1 MTISCQKMP
10 ENAKIFYCEKCD
22 FKCFKQSNYDKHLS
36 TRKHKMIT
44 NDDQNDDTNRA
55 KLYICICGKNTN
67 LDMDYMFIAKNR
79 VQDRRQKN
87 NPKSGKN
94 VVLNEWN
101 G

>member
-55 KLYICICGKNTN
+55 KLYMCICGKKYIDY
-67 LDMDYMFIAKNR
+67 LDHGII
-79 VQDRRQKN
+79 
-87 NPKSGKN
+87 
-94 VVLNEWN
+94 
-101 G
+101 